1 MTRPTVEVADILH
14 THGDRFIEQ
23 NRSWLS
29 FQHLKVFRRYPALP
43 HLRAGRSCRQLFA
56 LRSLGHLVQLVPY
69 GEFFLMGSSRSEEHT
84 ATWQHALST
93 LH

>member
-1 MTRPTVEVADILH
+1 L
-14 THGDRFIEQ
+14 
-23 NRSWLS
+23 
-29 FQHLKVFRRYPALP
+29 
-43 HLRAGRSCRQLFA
+43 
-56 LRSLGHLVQLVPY
+56 PY